1 MEAAEPGQSPA
12 EEKKAENPEHIN
24 IKVDLLPFHLDPNDF

>member
-1 MEAAEPGQSPA
+1 MDPVEQNQSPA

-24 IKVDLLPFHLDPNDF
+24 IKVRFLVAPV